1 MRFRPRKDTGSGSAL
16 TESTPVPPTP
26 AELEWW
32 AEARRPLR
40 RRTMAIQG
48 TVFSALAG
56 ANLLLTDTAGFLDGG
71 WLSEVP
77 IAVGLVVGG
86 TWLSWRLLSTQCDL
100 ATSSASG
107 SGTNCSIQRTS
118 ADAAVFRPSESV
130 GILIVW
136 CNR

>member
-86 TWLSWRLLSTQCDL
+86 TWLSWRLVEH
-100 ATSSASG
+100 AM
-107 SGTNCSIQRTS
+107 
-118 ADAAVFRPSESV
+118 RPRY
-130 GILIVW
+130 ILGKRI
-136 CNR
+136 RDELLDPAHER